1 MSKFRN
7 LLQKLRAN
15 EIDSTEFAEQAFA
28 HDVQIYL
35 NTGSCED
42 GKFFGIKEARVLVDR
57 RLKDAFS
64 FSSEYEM
71 KCEDPNICDFRFS
84 YSTPEG
90 SRTTTRMTL
99 NQSKDKIAHLSINRA
114 FADLMA
120 ESYMKVLRKELDMTT
135 FRNAF
140 FTKAVTLDIK
150 SEEGRKIVNYENLP
164 GHMTAAM
171 AKRSSVAR
179 FHFISRQECVD
190 REDDCEFE
198 MTYRL
203 GDETL
208 TMLGAL
214 SEDGSKIAGNV
225 VIRPQKLSYQ

>member
-1 MSKFRN
+1 MILFFHFPIQAGSHLSKFRN

-71 KCEDPNICDFRFS
+71 KCEDPNVCDFRFS

-90 SRTTTRMTL
+90 SRTTTRITL
-99 NQSKDKIAHLSINRA
+99 NQSKDKIAYKSTNRA
-114 FADLMA
+114 LADLMG
-120 ESYMKVLRKELDMTT
+120 ESYMKVLKGKLSYESFRK
-135 FRNAF
+135 AF
-140 FTKAVTLDIK
+140 FTKEVT
-150 SEEGRKIVNYENLP
+150 
-164 GHMTAAM
+164 
-171 AKRSSVAR
+171 
-179 FHFISRQECVD
+179 
-190 REDDCEFE
+190 
-198 MTYRL
+198 
-203 GDETL
+203 
-208 TMLGAL
+208 
-214 SEDGSKIAGNV
+214 
-225 VIRPQKLSYQ
+225 